1 MIHILVKK
9 CNILLTMH
17 ETISNN
23 TNGMLSVMFYFI
35 IVTVRNVIN
44 AHKNI
49 DQKIEV
55 QFIEKKHILSIYDC
69 ISTDLTRTDAQT
81 CFGSWKGPSLVEIEH
96 ME

>member
-9 CNILLTMH
+9 FNILLTMH
-17 ETISNN
+17 ETISYN

-49 DQKIEV
+49 D
-55 QFIEKKHILSIYDC
+55 
-69 ISTDLTRTDAQT
+69 
-81 CFGSWKGPSLVEIEH
+81 
-96 ME
+96 